1 MDKLAADLLADYLSL
16 IDKHLAAH
24 LWLEALSTL
33 NECEKLL
40 ENLKAQDLDCDL
52 KTVLWT
58 LCNIAACHRALG
70 ASKVCANYLDAC
82 AYNSR
87 EKLVELSS
95 SEQSLSVPVLCERI
109 RLRKYL
115 AKTYIQLC
123 ALLSE
128 MSFHDL
134 ALAKARQASKEAH
147 FLVKESL
154 AVSYECLTIAKR
166 RKLPSLNSAVKKT
179 IPLLEYIERKFQ
191 NKRTKKVQKL
201 ETRNALGVVNLEDP
215 VFSFQMGDLIEVKPA
230 SFKEFESYSDTSQL
244 FLKSEVFDLIS
255 ICVVSQYCI
264 ATELRFHGQTNLAQ
278 IKEAQ
283 TWHLRSL
290 QICQALLPSET
301 PMLEHLRVSFS
312 KNYAQT
318 CHNTLKL
325 RSSKKLKKSDTSV
338 SRSSHSPARP
348 IASSARPVRSTSAK
362 PQSRQKKLRGKPD
375 VSSAMRRTS
384 KDSKR
389 NLGDKTLDIAMTD
402 RSESVLDQLLSEFV
416 ESKSNHTIKLTKLP
430 ETRPETAT
438 VSAID
443 SRMSEITQPE
453 ATPPLRTGDRRGVTS
468 IAEESSVSDELIFTS
483 NDLYGVISSGEE
495 SSDRTTLHPEC
506 SIGFTPVRTPPRSV
520 PSIQLLKK
528 QEGRLRRLADNR
540 SCI

>member
-1 MDKLAADLLADYLSL
+1 MDSLAGDLLADYLSL
-16 IDKHLAAH
+16 TDKHLAAH

-52 KTVLWT
+52 KIVLWT

-87 EKLVELSS
+87 ERLVELSS

-109 RLRKYL
+109 RVRKYL

-230 SFKEFESYSDTSQL
+230 SIKEFESYSDTSQL

-264 ATELRFHGQTNLAQ
+264 ATELRFLHGQTNLAQ

-290 QICQALLPSET
+290 QICQALLPSES
-301 PMLEHLRVSFS
+301 PMLEHLRVSFT
-312 KNYAQT
+312 KNYAHT
-318 CHNTLKL
+318 CHSTLKL
-325 RSSKKLKKSDTSV
+325 RSSKRLKQGDTSV
-338 SRSSHSPARP
+338 SRSSHSPTRP
-348 IASSARPVRSTSAK
+348 ASSARPVRSTSAK
-362 PQSRQKKLRGKPD
+362 PRQKKLRAKPD
-375 VSSAMRRTS
+375 ISNVMRRTS

-389 NLGDKTLDIAMTD
+389 TLGDKTLDIAMTD

-416 ESKSNHTIKLTKLP
+416 ESKSDHTTKLAKLP

-453 ATPPLRTGDRRGVTS
+453 ATPPLRMGGVTS
-468 IAEESSVSDELIFTS
+468 IAEESSVSDDLIFTS
-483 NDLYGVISSGEE
+483 NDLYGVNSSGEE
-495 SSDRTTLHPEC
+495 SSERTTLHPEC

-540 SCI
+540 DCI